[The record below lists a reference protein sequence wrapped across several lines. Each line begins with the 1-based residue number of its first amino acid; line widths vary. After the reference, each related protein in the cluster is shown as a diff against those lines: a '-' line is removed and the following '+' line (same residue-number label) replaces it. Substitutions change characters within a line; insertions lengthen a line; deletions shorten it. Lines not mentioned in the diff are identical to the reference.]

1 MVKTVVP
8 ADAIVVEVLNK
19 DNYEHW
25 SALVTNYLVA
35 QDLWEVVEATAEP
48 PKPEQEAE
56 VDDQFKAWRK
66 KNATALHTIQVSCGP
81 DAFSM
86 IKEISSAKIAWDTLA
101 KKLMPQPSLLINSF
115 VQSANS
121 SSNPDAAIAAKHDPY
136 QPFFAAVK
144 LGDWRKAQEFLTRD
158 PNAIRAR
165 YSTGGTALHI
175 ATTFGHEHIVQELVQ
190 LMTPEDLEMQDAT
203 WTALHLAARLNLKM
217 VECMV
222 TKNRKLLGIVEES
235 HGLTPILFAAKNDLW
250 AIVRYLYS
258 LTPIEDLKPEN
269 GPYGAGLVCFCFYA
283 KQFDIAWELLQRCPR
298 LVIAKSP
305 WGGSPIFDLADIPSA
320 FPSGMRLKFWEKW
333 IYDGIHIQHPPAIHD
348 VHVNV
353 ENLEEKLGN
362 QNISFSVFGFKQ
374 GPSSSLR
381 KLLGI
386 NRICEM
392 KLIHARSLDIL
403 DYMGE
408 VLKHLDTQEMV
419 DGLVYAAI
427 FRAVRS
433 GIIEFIIRLCKV
445 DPDILWQIN
454 SMGRNIF
461 HYSIECRQ
469 EKVYSLIYGVGQR
482 NLIATFADAS
492 GNDMLHLA
500 GMLSPTEKLDRISGA
515 ALQMQRERQW
525 FKEVKSLVV
534 LPSGVGAFNKQ
545 GMRPHEVFTQNH
557 NKLKEEGEKWMKDT
571 ATSCTVVAF
580 TVPGGNNGGTGFP
593 LFLDEKMFMVF
604 IVSDAIS
611 LFSSTTSVLM
621 FLGILTSRY
630 AEDDFLKSLPTKM
643 IIGLSTLLISIASMM
658 VAFCSALF
666 LMLHER
672 LWIVIPIIFL
682 ASVPVTLFI
691 WMQFPLLVE
700 IFISTHGGGIFD
712 KKVRRWI

>member
-1 MVKTVVP
+1 MAVS
-8 ADAIVVEVLNK
+8 ADAAVVEVL
-19 DNYEHW
+19 DSSNYVDW
-25 SALVTNYLVA
+25 SVLVKNYLLA
-35 QDLWEVVEATAEP
+35 QDLWDVVEQDE
-48 PKPEQEAE
+48 EEEDEEEEEA
-56 VDDQFKAWRK
+56 DDKFKAWRK
-66 KNATALHTIQVSCGP
+66 KNATALHKIQILCGRE
-81 DAFSM
+81 AFSL
-86 IKEISSAKIAWDTLA
+86 IRNATSAKRAWDTLA
-101 KKLMPQPSLLINSF
+101 EKFKRK
-115 VQSANS
+115 
-121 SSNPDAAIAAKHDPY
+121 PDAAIAAKHDPY

-144 LGDWRKAQEFLTRD
+144 LGDWRKAKEFLTRD

-175 ATTFGHEHIVQELVQ
+175 ATKFGHEHIVEELVQ
-190 LMTPEDLEMQDAT
+190 LMTPEDLEMQDVT

-222 TKNRKLLGIVEES
+222 RKNKKLLGIVEES
-235 HGLTPILFAAKNDLW
+235 HRLTPILFAAKNDLW
-250 AIVRYLYS
+250 DIVRYLYS
-258 LTPIEDLKPEN
+258 VTPIQDLMPEN
-269 GPYGAGLVCFCFYA
+269 GPYGAGLVCFCLLA
-283 KQFDIAWELLQRCPR
+283 KQFVDIAWELLQRCPR
-298 LVIAKSP
+298 LVITKDVV
-305 WGGSPIFDLADIPSA
+305 GTSPIRALAGIPSA
-320 FPSGMRLKFWEKW
+320 FPSGTPLKFWEKW

-362 QNISFSVFGFKQ
+362 QNISFSVFGFTQ
-374 GPSSSLR
+374 GPSSSLC

-403 DYMGE
+403 DYMCE
-408 VLKHLDTQEMV
+408 VVKHLDTQEME

-427 FRAVRS
+427 FRAVQR
-433 GIIEFIIRLCKV
+433 GIIEFVIRLCKV
-445 DPDILWQIN
+445 DPDILWKTN

-461 HYSIECRQ
+461 QYSIECRQ

-482 NLIATFADAS
+482 NLIATFSDAS

-500 GMLSPTEKLDRISGA
+500 GMLSPTEKLDLISGA

-545 GMRPHEVFTQNH
+545 GMRPHELFTQNH
-557 NKLKEEGEKWMKDT
+557 NKLKEEGEKWMKDA
-571 ATSCTVVAF
+571 ATSCTVVGALTITIMFAAAF

-593 LFLDEKMFMVF
+593 LFLDEKMFLVF

-666 LMLHER
+666 LMLHEK

-682 ASVPVTLFI
+682 SSVPVTLFI
-691 WMQFPLLVE
+691 WMQFPVLVE
-700 IFISTHGGGIFD
+700 IFISTYGGGIFD